1 VDFFWDRRGGGISRK
16 TVIALISVA
25 DGGGVG
31 NQISLRSSEMSTNQ
45 SESRLVCRGWVPASI
60 NFRNQFGPDR
70 SNFLPGCL
78 SNIAAAST
86 AITSGAAIFRLPPRI
101 HVINFGAEV
110 VESQPPNLVTSKL
123 RCLA

>member
-1 VDFFWDRRGGGISRK
+1 MRRALNTNEVDFAPSGYATHQTTEKVILSASRAAPGGYTTQNSPGKVVSSGFFFWVRRGGGISRK

-60 NFRNQFGPDR
+60 NFR
-70 SNFLPGCL
+70 
-78 SNIAAAST
+78 
-86 AITSGAAIFRLPPRI
+86 
-101 HVINFGAEV
+101 
-110 VESQPPNLVTSKL
+110 K
-123 RCLA
+123 